1 VASLI
6 TSLNQ
11 NDIEEITNR
20 KANVKKYS
28 AWLKPCIDNTP
39 LVVKV
44 NREILLYI
52 GQGEGLTK

>member
-1 VASLI
+1 M

-11 NDIEEITNR
+11 NDIEEITNI
-20 KANVKKYS
+20 KAKAKKYS
-28 AWLKPCIDNTP
+28 ALLKLCIDSTP

-44 NREILLYI
+44 NKEIEVYI

>member
-11 NDIEEITNR
+11 NDIEETTNI
-20 KANVKKYS
+20 KAKPKKYS
-28 AWLKPCIDNTP
+28 ALLKLCIDNTP

-44 NREILLYI
+44 SIEIQVYT
-52 GQGEGLTK
+52 GQGEGDTK